1 VIGLV
6 LLVLLAQDPAQ
17 EKAPDPLPEG
27 PGKKELMRVCTD
39 CHGVDQIIAKKRTKD
54 EWNDV
59 ISDMVQKGATGK
71 DEEFDAIVAYLTK
84 NFGK

>member
-1 VIGLV
+1 MIA
-6 LLVLLAQDPAQ
+6 LLLAALLAQD
-17 EKAPDPLPEG
+17 KPDPLPEG
-27 PGKKELMRVCTD
+27 EGKKQLLKVCTD